1 MKNESLLIRQG
12 GDVPYTG
19 IKGVGHYVPGDPID
33 NTELKRLTGVEFDA
47 EKIEQKIGIRRRHIA
62 HLRNTGETTADFAT
76 NAALEAIEDAGID
89 PQEVAYFIVGT
100 DTPEYISPSTGIL
113 VQGRIQG
120 GQKFTGSFD
129 VDSSCAGF
137 VTAYDVGARMLA
149 GDNEAAYAVVVGV
162 YNMPGYVRE
171 GDAFGYSIFAD
182 GAAAVVLEKR
192 EEPGYIGSQ
201 FVTDGTQWNYI
212 GVYAGGT
219 RMPITHERLDNG
231 EYGLQL
237 LQRLPGDRNVKL
249 WPPLVRHLLEKTGTD
264 IAELDHVIF
273 TQINRSVIEEVMG
286 ILELPMEKTTTVM
299 DKYGYTGS
307 ACVPMA
313 FYDAVKAGR
322 IKRGDTVMFVAS
334 GAGLAVG
341 SNLFIY

>member
-1 MKNESLLIRQG
+1 MEH
-12 GDVPYTG
+12 TG
-19 IKGVGHYVPGDPID
+19 IKGLGLYVPGEPID
-33 NTELKRLTGVEFDA
+33 NTELQRLAGIEFNVD
-47 EKIEQKIGIRRRHIA
+47 KIENKIGIKRRHIA
-62 HLRNTGETTADFAT
+62 KLRNTGETTADFAS
-76 NAALEAIEDAGID
+76 NAAQEAIEDAGID
-89 PQEVAYFIVGT
+89 PQEVSYFIVGT
-100 DTPEYISPSTGIL
+100 DTPEYISPSTAML

-120 GQKFTGSFD
+120 GQKYTGSFD
-129 VDSSCAGF
+129 IGSSCAGF
-137 VTAYDVGARMLA
+137 VTAYDAASRMLA
-149 GDNEAAYAVVVGV
+149 GDPEARYAVVVGV
-162 YNMPGYVRE
+162 YNMPAYVRD
-171 GDAFGYSIFAD
+171 GDAFGYSIFSD
-182 GAAAVVLEKR
+182 GAAAFVLEKR
-192 EEPGYIGSQ
+192 DTQSYLGSQ
-201 FVTDGTQWNYI
+201 FVTDGTQWDYV

-219 RMPITHERLDNG
+219 RMPVTHKRLEEG

-249 WPPLVRHLLEKTGTD
+249 WPPLVKHLLQKTGV
-264 IAELDHVIF
+264 ELSDVDHLIF
-273 TQINRSVIEEVMG
+273 TQINRSVIEQVMD

-341 SNLFIY
+341 SNLFVY

>member
-1 MKNESLLIRQG
+1 
-12 GDVPYTG
+12 VVHTG
-19 IKGVGHYVPGDPID
+19 IRGVGLYVPGEPID
-33 NTELKRLTGVEFDA
+33 NEELKKLTGVEFDT
-47 EKIEQKIGIRRRHIA
+47 EKIEQRIGIKQRHIA
-62 HLRNTGETTADFAT
+62 KLRGTEETTADFAT
-76 NAALEAIEDAGID
+76 KAAEEAIADAGID

-100 DTPEYISPSTGIL
+100 DTPEYISPSTAIL

-120 GQKFTGSFD
+120 GQRYTGSFD
-129 VDSSCAGF
+129 VDCSCAGF
-137 VTAYDVGARMLA
+137 VTAYDVGARLLA
-149 GDNEAAYAVVVGV
+149 GDPEARFAVVVGV
-162 YNMPGYVRE
+162 YDMPAYVRD

-192 EEPGYIGSQ
+192 DTADYLGSQ
-201 FVTDGTQWNYI
+201 FITDGTQWDYV

-219 RMPITHERLDNG
+219 RNPVTHERLEAG

-249 WPPLVRHLLEKTGTD
+249 WPPLVEHLLAKTGVEQ
-264 IAELDHVIF
+264 AALDHIIF

-286 ILELPMEKTTTVM
+286 ILGMPMSKTTTIM

-313 FYDAVKAGR
+313 FYDAVKSGR
-322 IKRGDTVMFVAS
+322 VKRGDTVMFVAS

-341 SNLFIY
+341 SNLFVY

>member
-1 MKNESLLIRQG
+1 MGL
-12 GDVPYTG
+12 
-19 IKGVGHYVPGDPID
+19 YVPGEPID
-33 NTELKRLTGVEFDA
+33 NEELKQLTGVEFDT
-47 EKIEQKIGIRRRHIA
+47 EKIEQNIGIRQRHIA
-62 HLRNTGETTADFAT
+62 RLRGSEETTADFAT
-76 NAALEAIEDAGID
+76 KAAQAAIADAGID
-89 PQEVAYFIVGT
+89 PREVGYFIVGT
-100 DTPEYISPSTGIL
+100 DTPEYISPSTAIL

-120 GQKFTGSFD
+120 GPRYTGSFD
-129 VDSSCAGF
+129 VDCSCAGF
-137 VTAYDVGARMLA
+137 VTAYDVGTRLLA
-149 GDNEAAYAVVVGV
+149 GDPEARFAVVVGV
-162 YNMPGYVRE
+162 YDMPAYVRD

-192 EEPGYIGSQ
+192 ETADYLGSQ
-201 FVTDGTQWNYI
+201 FITDGTQWDYV

-219 RMPITHERLDNG
+219 RIPITHERLEAG

-249 WPPLVRHLLEKTGTD
+249 WPPLVEHLLTQTGVEQ
-264 IAELDHVIF
+264 AEVDHIIF

-286 ILELPMEKTTTVM
+286 ILGMPMSKTTTIM

-313 FYDAVKAGR
+313 FHDAVKAGR
-322 IKRGDTVMFVAS
+322 VRRGDTVMFVAS

-341 SNLFIY
+341 SNLFVY

>member
-1 MKNESLLIRQG
+1 MNNESLLIKG
-12 GDVPYTG
+12 GGVTYTG
-19 IKGVGHYVPGDPID
+19 IKGLGLYAPGESID
-33 NTELKRLTGVEFDA
+33 NEELKRLTGVEFDA
-47 EKIEQKIGIRRRHIA
+47 EKIEQKIGIKKRHMA
-62 HLRNTGETTADFAT
+62 KLRGTGETTADFAT
-76 NAALEAIEDAGID
+76 YAAREAIEDAGID
-89 PQEVAYFIVGT
+89 PQEVSYFVVGT
-100 DTPEYISPSTGIL
+100 DTPEYISPSTAIL
-113 VQGRIQG
+113 VQGRLQE
-120 GQKFTGSFD
+120 GQRYTGSFD

-137 VTAYDVGARMLA
+137 VTAYDAGARMLA
-149 GDNEAAYAVVVGV
+149 GDPEAKYAVVAGV
-162 YNMPGYVRE
+162 YNMPAYVRE

-192 EEPGYIGSQ
+192 QEPGYLGSQ
-201 FVTDGTQWNYI
+201 FVTDGTQWNFI

-219 RMPITHERLDNG
+219 RMPVTHERLDSG

-249 WPPLVRHLLEKTGTD
+249 WPPLVRHLLQKTGVQLS
-264 IAELDHVIF
+264 ELDHIIF
-273 TQINRSVIEEVMG
+273 TQINRSVIEQVME

-313 FYDAVKAGR
+313 FYEAVKAGR

-341 SNLFIY
+341 SNLFVY